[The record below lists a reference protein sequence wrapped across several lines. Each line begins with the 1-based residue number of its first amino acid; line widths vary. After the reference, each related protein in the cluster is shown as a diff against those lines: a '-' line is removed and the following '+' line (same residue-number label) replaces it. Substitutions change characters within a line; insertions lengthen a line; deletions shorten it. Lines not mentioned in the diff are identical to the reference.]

1 MRKKKDD
8 KGNSN
13 AVLVRCT
20 VGLAIAFLLL
30 VGLFFIGD
38 WLDLAEKYNLHFRF
52 DWAATA
58 CAFLSAV
65 ASIFL
70 ASVSVIQN
78 KKAGE
83 ANERLAKINQ
93 DQFEASIINNNYPLI
108 KFCDLQRIG
117 DDNGAKKFVFKFF
130 DTRNIPLKEV
140 YTSNVG
146 FVPLADIWKDEDQ
159 PKWVIMR
166 EKKQKDKLQF
176 TYSHEGINNDGFYM
190 VTVPMKEPMFDG
202 YRYCRVELEMDL
214 VSTTGVVTKCKGYA
228 MLDSDG
234 EREFVDNRKNPY
246 VYHQFFEIKEIMSEK
261 KYLSSK

>member
-1 MRKKKDD
+1 MKKNNDR
-8 KGNSN
+8 GNLT
-13 AVLVRCT
+13 ATMVKCP
-20 VGLAIAFLLL
+20 VGLTIFFLLL

-38 WLDLAEKYNLHFRF
+38 WLDLARNLNIHFRF
-52 DWAATA
+52 DWAAIA

-78 KKAGE
+78 KKAEE

-108 KFCDLQRIG
+108 KFCDLQRII
-117 DDNGAKKFVFKFF
+117 NNNETKKFVFKFF
-130 DTRNIPLKEV
+130 DTRSVPLKEV
-140 YTSNVG
+140 YTRNVG
-146 FVPLADIWKDEDQ
+146 FVPLAGIWKEEDQ
-159 PKWVIMR
+159 SRRVIMR

-176 TYSHEGINNDGFYM
+176 TYSREGVNDDGFYM
-190 VTVPMKEPMFDG
+190 ITVPIKEPMFDG
-202 YRYCRVELEMDL
+202 YRFCRVELEMDL
-214 VSTTGVVTKCKGYA
+214 ISTTGVVTKCKGYA

-234 EREFVDNRKNPY
+234 EHRFMDNRNYPY
-246 VYHQFFEIKEIMSEK
+246 VYHQFFEINEIMSEK